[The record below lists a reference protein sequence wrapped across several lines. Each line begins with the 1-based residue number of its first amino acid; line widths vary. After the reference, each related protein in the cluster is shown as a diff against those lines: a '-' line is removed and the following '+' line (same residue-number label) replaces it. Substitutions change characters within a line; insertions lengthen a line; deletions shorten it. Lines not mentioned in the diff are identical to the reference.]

1 MSDVHPA
8 MEVRMSVG
16 KVIAITGASSGIGEA
31 IAELVATRGARV
43 LIGAR
48 RTDRLEALSDKL
60 TAAGGQAD
68 YRELDVTRRQ
78 SVTDFVRAA
87 VDRFGR
93 LDVIVNNAGVMPLS
107 PLAEL
112 KVDDWDRMIDTNVKG
127 VLYGI
132 AAALPIFRA
141 QGNGHVVN
149 ISSIGALGV
158 VPTAAV
164 YCATKAAVRFI
175 SEGLRQESSNIRVTC
190 VNPGVVESELASTI
204 THDET
209 IAMMKRYRAI
219 ALHPAE
225 IAKAIWNAI
234 EAPQDVNTT
243 EITIRPTASSH

>member
-1 MSDVHPA
+1 
-8 MEVRMSVG
+8 MSVG

-112 KVDDWDRMIDTNVKG
+112 KVDEWDRMIDTNVKG

-164 YCATKAAVRFI
+164 YCAQ
-175 SEGLRQESSNIRVTC
+175 SG
-190 VNPGVVESELASTI
+190 G
-204 THDET
+204 
-209 IAMMKRYRAI
+209 
-219 ALHPAE
+219 ALH
-225 IAKAIWNAI
+225 
-234 EAPQDVNTT
+234 QRG
-243 EITIRPTASSH
+243 ITAGKLEHPRYVRQSRRCRKRVGFDHYPR